1 MPSTCP
7 AVEVQLIK
15 SGYHNPGYFVFARIT
30 YISDNNCR
38 MDTFLPFHEAD
49 PSAHCTSIGDLA
61 PSTLSAPTIQTG
73 HG

>member
-7 AVEVQLIK
+7 AVEVRLIK
-15 SGYHNPGYFVFARIT
+15 SGYHNPGYFVFAGIT

-49 PSAHCTSIGDLA
+49 PSAH
-61 PSTLSAPTIQTG
+61 
-73 HG
+73 